1 MKNFQQRYEAV
12 HWAIQK
18 RRRAAGTDG
27 QSGEIMI
34 EAMIATVFTVFV
46 LFMILEMSFFLYQQ
60 LDMVITANDTAVR
73 MAQTYRFVDSDY
85 LIGFVTPEDITT
97 VNPYRYMVTSVER
110 QYDAVTQEKCTNLA
124 RYRLSKTSLL
134 EMQGAATIS
143 TNIVHDATGRRH
155 LEVTVTATYKVPLLS
170 FLKFFHMDNI
180 SPDGTYTMTA
190 KAKAE
195 CPDIIDYISTVNY
208 ANRVLNMTFKSAVAD
223 FINQIL
229 KTATSLKK
237 AAT

>member
-1 MKNFQQRYEAV
+1 MKNFRQCYKAV
-12 HWAIQK
+12 RQAIQK
-18 RRRAAGTDG
+18 RRRAAGTDA

-34 EAMIATVFTVFV
+34 EAMIVTVFTVFV

-97 VNPYRYMVTSVER
+97 VNPYRYLVSGVEQ
-110 QYDAVTQEKCTNLA
+110 QYNNITQEKCTNLA
-124 RYRLSKTSLL
+124 KYRLSKTSLL
-134 EMQGAATIS
+134 EMQGNAVIS
-143 TNIVHDATGRRH
+143 TNVVYDAAGRRH
-155 LEVTVTATYKVPLLS
+155 LELTVTATYKVPLLS
-170 FLKFFHMDNI
+170 FLKFFSVDNI
-180 SPDGTYTMTA
+180 SRDGTYTMTA

-208 ANRVLNMTFKSAVAD
+208 ANQVLSMTFKSTVAD

-237 AAT
+237 AMT